1 VKHNY
6 FNEFI
11 DYLYNELKQY
21 NTEDIRFDKLAVNAM
36 IGAFKPKMREE
47 WKSLG
52 ITSNINNA
60 FYHYLKNKGCL
71 IDGLEVGDNKYY
83 QIYNKYMKSVEETE
97 APIYNM
103 ILGLEAIE
111 LHKLSKIIK
120 SKGGDILDVMT
131 DCITCTFPND
141 EIPFEL
147 DDINVKGYDFADG
160 VPKYKLEH
168 KEENKS

>member
-1 VKHNY
+1 MRILKNDYSKPGLYYVECKQYFPLRGNGWYSQPEISYCLHQKLIKHKNIKSVIYSSLTVKHNY

-21 NTEDIRFDKLAVNAM
+21 NTDDIRFDKLAVNAM

-60 FYHYLKNKGCL
+60 FYHYLKNKGCF
-71 IDGLEVGDNKYY
+71 IDGLEIGDNKYY

-111 LHKLSKIIK
+111 LHII
-120 SKGGDILDVMT
+120 
-131 DCITCTFPND
+131 
-141 EIPFEL
+141 
-147 DDINVKGYDFADG
+147 
-160 VPKYKLEH
+160 
-168 KEENKS
+168 